1 MKKYYRNRIMLSA
14 MLSFLIILVIAVAG
28 IWLFSY
34 QRIERDTDSFIASRL
49 EPREEGGGRRARFS
63 QDAPPAM
70 FGYTPGRRT
79 TPSGFYEITFT
90 AEGEAETVNKR
101 GIAEDAGTV
110 VQEYVMD
117 AVKAGAEKGKVGYTF
132 SGDASFYG
140 KGYDGRKTASGEI
153 FDRDDFTCAHRT
165 LPFGT
170 KLKVVRDKTGASVVV
185 RVNDRGPYSKKRVL
199 DLSEAAGKAL
209 GLEKAGHAQ
218 VTVTV
223 IE

>member
-1 MKKYYRNRIMLSA
+1 MFPRKFVVLLVCVSFACSA
-14 MLSFLIILVIAVAG
+14 CGSSGSHRRGYVRVT
-28 IWLFSY
+28 S
-34 QRIERDTDSFIASRL
+34 TK
-49 EPREEGGGRRARFS
+49 PRVE
-63 QDAPPAM
+63 
-70 FGYTPGRRT
+70 
-79 TPSGFYEITFT
+79 
-90 AEGEAETVNKR
+90 N
-101 GIAEDAGTV
+101 
-110 VQEYVMD
+110 
-117 AVKAGAEKGKVGYTF
+117 VKTGYTF

-170 KLKVVRDKTGASVVV
+170 KLKVVRQKTGASVVV

-218 VTVTV
+218 VTATV

>member
-1 MKKYYRNRIMLSA
+1 MFSRSLVVLLLCTSFVFSA
-14 MLSFLIILVIAVAG
+14 CGSSG
-28 IWLFSY
+28 SH
-34 QRIERDTDSFIASRL
+34 RK
-49 EPREEGGGRRARFS
+49 
-63 QDAPPAM
+63 
-70 FGYTPGRRT
+70 GYTRVT
-79 TPSGFYEITFT
+79 STPS
-90 AEGEAETVNKR
+90 R
-101 GIAEDAGTV
+101 
-110 VQEYVMD
+110 
-117 AVKAGAEKGKVGYTF
+117 VKKANVGYTF

-153 FDRDDFTCAHRT
+153 FDRDDFTCAHRS

-170 KLKVVRDKTGASVVV
+170 KLKVVRQKTGASVVV

-218 VTVTV
+218 VTATV

>member
-1 MKKYYRNRIMLSA
+1 MFPRTFVVFLVCASFVCSA
-14 MLSFLIILVIAVAG
+14 CGSSG
-28 IWLFSY
+28 
-34 QRIERDTDSFIASRL
+34 SRRKGYVRVTSTK
-49 EPREEGGGRRARFS
+49 PRVE
-63 QDAPPAM
+63 
-70 FGYTPGRRT
+70 
-79 TPSGFYEITFT
+79 
-90 AEGEAETVNKR
+90 N
-101 GIAEDAGTV
+101 
-110 VQEYVMD
+110 VQ
-117 AVKAGAEKGKVGYTF
+117 VGYTF

-170 KLKVVRDKTGASVVV
+170 KLKVVRQKTGASVVV

-218 VTVTV
+218 VTATV